1 MSNDAGVLGRICTLI
16 GERKANI
23 SNLEFA
29 DRKPDYYRVLM
40 EVELSDTEH
49 LHRVMTA
56 LEAES
61 DVATITRRRA
71 DPDA

>member
-1 MSNDAGVLGRICTLI
+1 LI
-16 GERKANI
+16 GEQKANI

-29 DRKPDYYRVLM
+29 DRKPDYYRLNM

-61 DVATITRRRA
+61 TVASIARFRPGARE
-71 DPDA
+71 